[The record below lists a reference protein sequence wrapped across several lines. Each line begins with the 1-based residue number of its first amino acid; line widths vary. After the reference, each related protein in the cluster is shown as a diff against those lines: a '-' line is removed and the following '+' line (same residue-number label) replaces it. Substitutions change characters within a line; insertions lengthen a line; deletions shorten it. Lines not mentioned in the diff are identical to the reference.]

1 MVRLKF
7 SITLAYQVLNQPADF
22 VFNIQAAHTERQQ
35 LVSESLEISPTTPY
49 EALERKLDGIRYL
62 RLQAQPGPLKV
73 VYQACVDI
81 DHRQEQ
87 PDNLREMPVSEL
99 PLDVLTYIYPS
110 RYCPSDKFG
119 ALANFEFGHLT
130 PGYSRV
136 MAIRDWV
143 NKRTGFVSGS
153 SGATTSALET
163 LLDHA
168 GVCRDFAH
176 LMISVCRALNIPA
189 RFVSGIDYGADPALG
204 PIDFHAYV
212 EVMLSGHWYLFDPSG
227 VSPIMGLVRLGTGR
241 DAADVAFA
249 TVFGNVCSEAPVID
263 IEAVED
269 ADRDMRLPVRG
280 TTALS
285 TAGDFVSAFSSET
298 FSASSPTRP

>member
-7 SITLAYQVLNQPADF
+7 SITLAYHVMNQPADF
-22 VFNIQAAHTERQQ
+22 VFNMQAAHTERQQ
-35 LVSESLEISPTTPY
+35 VFSESLDITPATPY
-49 EALERKLDGIRYL
+49 EALERTQDGIRYL
-62 RLQAQPGPLKV
+62 RVQAQPGPFKV
-73 VYQACVDI
+73 VYQASVDLN
-81 DHRQEQ
+81 HSQEH
-87 PDNLREMPVSEL
+87 PDSLQEMPVSEL

-130 PGYSRV
+130 PGYARV

-143 NKRTGFVSGS
+143 NKRTGFVTGS
-153 SGATTSALET
+153 SGGTTSALET
-163 LLDHA
+163 LLDHV

-176 LMISVCRALNIPA
+176 LMISICRALNIPA

-204 PIDFHAYV
+204 PTDFHAYV
-212 EVMLSGHWYLFDPSG
+212 EVMLSGQWYLFDPSG
-227 VSPIMGLVRLGTGR
+227 VSPIMGLIRLGTGR

-249 TVFGNVCSEAPVID
+249 TVFGNVSSEAPVID

-269 ADRDMRLPVRG
+269 ADRKMELPVHG
-280 TTALS
+280 SMALS
-285 TAGDFVSAFSSET
+285 TAGDSVSAFTSQRVSV
-298 FSASSPTRP
+298 S